1 MFDLAGIDV
10 EEIATAPEDQTDY
23 EHRWLLEPKT
33 SQLAFWTST
42 TGIDGENPDEIDE
55 LDLSWGTTCGAPCP
69 RSRPVQEG
77 QPPVRLRLPIEAV
90 QIRFE
95 VRSERGSW
103 TATRT
108 PALTS
113 ADAAIAP
120 DARSGQEVCAT

>member
-42 TGIDGENPDEIDE
+42 TGIDGENPDEID
-55 LDLSWGTTCGAPCP
+55 DLTSAGVRHARHRAHGPD
-69 RSRPVQEG
+69 PVEEG
-77 QPPVRLRLPIEAV
+77 RPPVRLRLPIAAV

-103 TATRT
+103 TAMRT

-113 ADAAIAP
+113 RCGD
-120 DARSGQEVCAT
+120 CA